1 MNLVL
6 LGAPGAGKG
15 TVAQELVAEF
25 GVAHIST
32 GDLLRAAVKGGT
44 ELGIQAKKYMD
55 AGELVPDQLVIDL
68 VKERL
73 AADDA
78 QQGFIL
84 DGFPRNTAQAV
95 TLDSELS
102 AMGREI
108 DCALLVDVAPEVII
122 DRLSS
127 RRTCRACGYTGTAAD
142 ATCPKCAGEMYQRDD
157 DKPETIAVDFDEQ
170 PAMIKIKSA
179 TQIEQ
184 MKKAGALSKM
194 ALRHVGAMVRPG
206 VSTFELDQLAE
217 QIIRMHG
224 GTPAFKGYGGFPG
237 TICASINDAVVHGI
251 PNPDM
256 ILRDGD
262 IISIDTGA
270 VVDGWVGD
278 NAWTFFVGTPTPEAK
293 ALCEVTRDCLK
304 AAIEQAVPGNHIGDV
319 GYAVQSLAESHGYGV
334 LRDYVGHGIG
344 RVMHED
350 PNVPNYGKKG
360 RGVRLQAG
368 MVIAIEPMVT
378 MGSNHVSTG
387 SDGWIV
393 TTNDHLP
400 AAHYENTVA
409 ITNDGPVIITTDA
422 QGAWCSLQGG
432 EM

>member
-1 MNLVL
+1 
-6 LGAPGAGKG
+6 
-15 TVAQELVAEF
+15 
-25 GVAHIST
+25 
-32 GDLLRAAVKGGT
+32 
-44 ELGIQAKKYMD
+44 
-55 AGELVPDQLVIDL
+55 
-68 VKERL
+68 
-73 AADDA
+73 
-78 QQGFIL
+78 
-84 DGFPRNTAQAV
+84 
-95 TLDSELS
+95 
-102 AMGREI
+102 
-108 DCALLVDVAPEVII
+108 
-122 DRLSS
+122 
-127 RRTCRACGYTGTAAD
+127 
-142 ATCPKCAGEMYQRDD
+142 
-157 DKPETIAVDFDEQ
+157 
-170 PAMIKIKSA
+170 MIKIKSA

-278 NAWTFFVGTPTPEAK
+278 NAWTFSSAPPRPRPRPCARLRAIALRLLLSRLFPVTISGTLAMPF
-293 ALCEVTRDCLK
+293 
-304 AAIEQAVPGNHIGDV
+304 
-319 GYAVQSLAESHGYGV
+319 QSLAESHGYGV

-409 ITNDGPVIITTDA
+409 ITNDGPVILTTDA
-422 QGAWCSLQGG
+422 QGSWCSLQGG